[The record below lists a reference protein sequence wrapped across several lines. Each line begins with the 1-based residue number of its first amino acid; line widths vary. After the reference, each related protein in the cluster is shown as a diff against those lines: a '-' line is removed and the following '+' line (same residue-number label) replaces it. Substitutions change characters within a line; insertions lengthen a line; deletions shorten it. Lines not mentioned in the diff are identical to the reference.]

1 MIIKTGNASYATF
14 AGSCKLAKALRDYG
28 TGHMPNLWGDIKR
41 IKVIALF

>member
-14 AGSCKLAKALRDYG
+14 AGSNKLAKALRDYG
-28 TGHMPNLWGDIKR
+28 TGHMLVWGDIKR